1 MDVPQKQQQ
10 QRIGGVGID
19 VVLVGNDAPADDG
32 STPRATASALASHSG
47 GVTKD
52 TVEAQTAHG
61 STEMSKLAGGGTLS
75 VFHPGT
81 RRWHGRMAMGYGDF
95 TRDAARSARFSCYFS
110 GRGRLETGRSSF
122 SFVFVYVPDCT
133 VFFIAGFFLRD
144 VSRIEKIEMV

>member
-1 MDVPQKQQQ
+1 
-10 QRIGGVGID
+10 
-19 VVLVGNDAPADDG
+19 
-32 STPRATASALASHSG
+32 LASHSG

-52 TVEAQTAHG
+52 TVAAQTAHG

-95 TRDAARSARFSCYFS
+95 TREAARSARFSCYFS